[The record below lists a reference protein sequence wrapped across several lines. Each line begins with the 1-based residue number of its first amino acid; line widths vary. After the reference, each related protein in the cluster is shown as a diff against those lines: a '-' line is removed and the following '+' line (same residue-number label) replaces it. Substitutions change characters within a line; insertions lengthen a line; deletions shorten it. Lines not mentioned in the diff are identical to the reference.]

1 MGGTKT
7 NSLCHLIWSA
17 ETKERMQYQNST
29 TTQHNPAKFTRNPS
43 RHHHQNHRSAFA
55 SGQMGRWWW
64 WSDWVDSK
72 RRVFFFGK
80 NVYFETMLNFLGV
93 EFVKWFLLVFI
104 FYFMTSVKK
113 LRLNFYLKKY
123 KRIYIKNILPQ
134 KKIVHKKCMSYKIY
148 LIRTRLLISIC

>member
-1 MGGTKT
+1 M
-7 NSLCHLIWSA
+7 
-17 ETKERMQYQNST
+17 
-29 TTQHNPAKFTRNPS
+29 
-43 RHHHQNHRSAFA
+43 
-55 SGQMGRWWW
+55 
-64 WSDWVDSK
+64 DSK

-123 KRIYIKNILPQ
+123 ERIYIKNILPQ
-134 KKIVHKKCMSYKIY
+134 KKLYIKNTCHTKFILFV
-148 LIRTRLLISIC
+148 